1 MPLRVVVVVVVQLV
15 CASAVNRPTIWL
27 EIVLTPRARAKAKAE
42 DEVATEEQEKE
53 QDIIHN
59 NHGRQLKAVVVV
71 EESLVVSPRARRK
84 VVAEEKAFTMFKKK
98 ILLLLLKKKNGMK
111 KMAKLVEKDKNL
123 LIRTTSSWNRTTA
136 WAEMMEEMF
145 GFSESLLRL
154 LAILM
159 DLMYQI

>member
-1 MPLRVVVVVVVQLV
+1 MPLRVVVVVAVVELV
-15 CASAVNRPTIWL
+15 FASVASRPTTWL

-42 DEVATEEQEKE
+42 DEEATEELAKE
-53 QDIIHN
+53 QDINHN
-59 NHGRQLKAVVVV
+59 KVVVV
-71 EESLVVSPRARRK
+71 EESLVAEEKVEAK
-84 VVAEEKAFTMFKKK
+84 VVAEEKVFTMFKKK

-111 KMAKLVEKDKNL
+111 KMAKMVEKDKNL

>member
-1 MPLRVVVVVVVQLV
+1 MPLRVVVVVAVVELV
-15 CASAVNRPTIWL
+15 FASVASRPTTWL

-42 DEVATEEQEKE
+42 DEEATEELAKD
-53 QDIIHN
+53 QDINHN
-59 NHGRQLKAVVVV
+59 KVVVV
-71 EESLVVSPRARRK
+71 EESLVAEEKVEAK
-84 VVAEEKAFTMFKKK
+84 VVAEEKVFTMFKKK

-111 KMAKLVEKDKNL
+111 KMAKMVEKDKNL

-136 WAEMMEEMF
+136 WAEVLEMMEEMC
-145 GFSESLLRL
+145 GSSESLLRL